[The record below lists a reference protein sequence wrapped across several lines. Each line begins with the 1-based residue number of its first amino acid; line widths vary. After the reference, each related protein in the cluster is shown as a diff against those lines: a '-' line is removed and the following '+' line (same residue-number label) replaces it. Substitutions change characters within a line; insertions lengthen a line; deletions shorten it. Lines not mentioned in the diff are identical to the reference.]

1 MHFRDDHNLWRGK
14 LTLRIQPALQ
24 PIGADA
30 GALQAAWESI
40 GSLLNTLSARA
51 EIMPAAALAV
61 WNVESGTFPFLKG
74 RPVLRLECH
83 KLWEEWGQTDPERF
97 DAHFQFG
104 GHAGIAGLA
113 WTNHR
118 FRTKDGE
125 WRNLHGSQQQEYEAF
140 VLARRLAGF
149 EIACRVSSFGGPQVM
164 GFNHA
169 KLGYSDAVSLYR
181 AFGRG
186 LRAQV
191 LGFFDFCQ
199 SENLFP
205 ALKARDWHA
214 FARVYNGPSRTDSY
228 AEKINDAFILAEA
241 IIASNQAA
249 LAAAEEKLAF
259 DHQGF
264 ATFFATLGIKNFSA
278 REFLF
283 RGHDNSAPSS
293 PAYGLN
299 RFPPKELWPNIASV
313 AKAADLFRNEIG
325 APVTLRSIYRTA
337 AYNAAIGGAPE
348 SRHIAFAALDLQVK
362 NGSAPAEWLDLM
374 RRIRAQGAFTG
385 AIGLHSNALHIDAR
399 QANVDLTLSH
409 G

>member
-1 MHFRDDHNLWRGK
+1 MHFKDDQNLRRGR
-14 LTLRIQPALQ
+14 LALRFRSVLQ
-24 PIGADA
+24 PISADA
-30 GALQAAWESI
+30 KALLAAWESI

-51 EIMPAAALAV
+51 EIIPAAALAV
-61 WNVESGTFPFLKG
+61 WNVESGNFPFLKG

-83 KLWEEWGQTDPERF
+83 KLWEEWGHTDPERF

-104 GHAGIAGLA
+104 GHAGIIGLA

-118 FRTKDGE
+118 FRARDGD

-140 VLARRLAGF
+140 ALARRLAGL
-149 EIACRVSSFGGPQVM
+149 EVACRVSSFGGPQVM

-169 KLGYSDAVSLYR
+169 KLGYPDAVSLYR
-181 AFGRG
+181 AFGRS

-241 IIASNQAA
+241 ITAA
-249 LAAAEEKLAF
+249 DQGALNAAEEKLAF
-259 DHQGF
+259 DHQSF
-264 ATFFATLGIKNFSA
+264 AAFFTTLGIKNFSA

-283 RGHDNSAPSS
+283 RGRENSAPSNV
-293 PAYGLN
+293 AYGLN
-299 RFPPKELWPNIASV
+299 RFPPRELWPNIASL
-313 AKAADLFRNEIG
+313 AKAVDLFRSEIG

-337 AYNAAIGGAPE
+337 ACNAAVGGAPQ
-348 SRHIAFAALDLQVK
+348 SRHMAFAALDLQVK

-385 AIGLHSNALHIDAR
+385 AIGLHADALHIDAR
-399 QANVDLTLSH
+399 EENVDL
-409 G
+409 

>member
-1 MHFRDDHNLWRGK
+1 MHFKNDHHLRRGRLAHRGGSHLK
-14 LTLRIQPALQ
+14 SKI
-24 PIGADA
+24 ADGCA
-30 GALQAAWESI
+30 VMAAWQQI
-40 GSLLNTLSARA
+40 GGLLTTLSART
-51 EIMPAAALAV
+51 EIAPAAALAV
-61 WNVESGTFPFLKG
+61 WNVESGNFPFLKG
-74 RPVLRLECH
+74 KPVLRLECH
-83 KLWEEWGQTDPERF
+83 KLWEEWGHTDPEHF

-104 GHAGIAGLA
+104 GHADIAGLG

-118 FRTKDGE
+118 FRQRDGE
-125 WRNLHGSQQQEYEAF
+125 WRNLHGSQQVEYEAF
-140 VLARRLAGF
+140 ALARRLAGV
-149 EIACRVSSFGGPQVM
+149 EVACRASSFGGPQVM

-181 AFGRG
+181 AFGKS

-191 LGFFDFCQ
+191 LGFFDFCR

-241 IIASNQAA
+241 IVASDQAA

-264 ATFFATLGIKNFSA
+264 AAFFATLAIKNFSA

-283 RGHDNSAPSS
+283 RGRENSAPSS
-293 PAYGLN
+293 AAYGLN
-299 RFPPKELWPNIASV
+299 RFPPRELWPNIASV
-313 AKAADLFRNEIG
+313 AKAADLFRSEIG
-325 APVTLRSIYRTA
+325 APVTLRSIYRAA
-337 AYNAAIGGAPE
+337 AYNAAIGGVPQ
-348 SRHIAFAALDLQVK
+348 SRHMAFAAIDLQVK

-385 AIGLHSNALHIDAR
+385 AIGLHADALHIDAR
-399 QANVDLTLSH
+399 EENVDL
-409 G
+409 

>member
-1 MHFRDDHNLWRGK
+1 MYFKDDHNLRHGR
-14 LTLRIQPALQ
+14 LALRIRSGLQ
-24 PIGADA
+24 LSIADA
-30 GALQAAWESI
+30 KALLAAWRSI

-51 EIMPAAALAV
+51 EIMPSAALAV
-61 WNVESGTFPFLKG
+61 WNVESGNFPFLKG
-74 RPVLRLECH
+74 KPVLRLECH
-83 KLWEEWGQTDPERF
+83 KLWEEWGHTEPARF

-104 GHAGIAGLA
+104 GHAAITGLA

-118 FRTKDGE
+118 FRQHDGE
-125 WRNLHGSQQQEYEAF
+125 WRNLHGTQQAEYEAF
-140 VLARRLAGF
+140 ALARRLAGL
-149 EIACRVSSFGGPQVM
+149 EAACRVSSFGGPQVM

-169 KLGYSDAVSLYR
+169 KLGYPDAVSLYR
-181 AFGRG
+181 AFGKS

-199 SENLFP
+199 SEGLFP

-241 IIASNQAA
+241 IIASDQAA
-249 LAAAEEKLAF
+249 LTAAVEKLAF

-264 ATFFATLGIKNFSA
+264 ADFFATLGVKNFSA

-283 RGHDNSAPSS
+283 RGHENSAPSS

-313 AKAADLFRNEIG
+313 AKAADLFRSEIG
-325 APVTLRSIYRTA
+325 APVTLHSIYRTA
-337 AYNAAIGGAPE
+337 AYNAAIGRSQD
-348 SRHIAFAALDLQVK
+348 SRHMAFTALDLQVK
-362 NGSAPAEWLDLM
+362 NGSASAKWLDLM
-374 RRIRAQGAFTG
+374 RRIRSQGIFTG
-385 AIGLHSNALHIDAR
+385 AVGLHADALHIDAR
-399 QANVDLTLSH
+399 GENVDL
-409 G
+409 